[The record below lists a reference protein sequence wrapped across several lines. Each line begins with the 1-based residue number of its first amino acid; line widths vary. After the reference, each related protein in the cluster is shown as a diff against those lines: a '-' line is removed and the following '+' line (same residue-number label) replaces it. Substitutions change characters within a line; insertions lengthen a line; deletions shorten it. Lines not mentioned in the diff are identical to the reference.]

1 MISRALTSIGNVAR
15 SLFGGKPEPQPN
27 VSTAR
32 NKRWRESFER
42 RVDALLNHRN
52 GQDLATGAIQLFGLN
67 GIRAELGSDW
77 DSVANRAY
85 GVAQAIIRRHLGDDD
100 VFERRD
106 NETFVLCF
114 ADLTLE
120 QAKVVIQRMS
130 RELMDALRREVP
142 QAAVEVAQHVTAL
155 TPGQDDGGGS
165 SVLDR
170 VAKSLEQIKQDA
182 EQTFEHRRNALFAR
196 ANVIY
201 SPICDQRKQT
211 IVMNRCLLDD
221 TSSRQPLNN
230 LLSLAEGPKVVKVLA
245 DIDGFLLGCAIR
257 DLHALLQVNDR
268 VMFVV
273 PVNFYTLK
281 VPETRDA
288 YIALCEK
295 TPEAYRQYVMF
306 EITGVPPKTTASR
319 LANPIESI
327 LPYGYGVVVEM
338 PPGGMAIGELV
349 SIGAFGVSITLPSGA
364 ESFDDAAMTSL
375 NTAFAL
381 GLRTMV
387 HGVGTAGLVQAA
399 IDSGIYYLNGNAVAP
414 KTDTPKGARKLKL
427 TARLDQDGDPLSL
440 NSQTNERVT
449 A

>member
-1 MISRALTSIGNVAR
+1 MIRRALTSIGNAAR
-15 SLFGGKPEPQPN
+15 SLFGGRPEPQPE
-27 VSTAR
+27 VSAAR
-32 NKRWRESFER
+32 QKRWRESFEHR
-42 RVDALLNHRN
+42 AKALLNQRD
-52 GQDLATGAIQLFGLN
+52 GQEMATGAIQLFGLN

-77 DSVANRAY
+77 DRVANRAY
-85 GVAQAIIRRHLGDDD
+85 EVAQAIIRRHLGDDD

-114 ADLTLE
+114 ADLTLA
-120 QAKVVIQRMS
+120 QAKILVQRMS
-130 RELMDALRREVP
+130 EELKAALRREVP
-142 QAAVEVAQHVTAL
+142 QAASVNVAQHVTAL
-155 TPGQDDGGGS
+155 TPGDDDGDS

-170 VAKSLEQIKQDA
+170 VARSLEQITQTA
-182 EQTFEHRRNALFAR
+182 EQTFERRRNALFAQ

-221 TSSRQPLNN
+221 TSSRQPLEN

-257 DLHALLQVNDR
+257 DLHTLLQVNDR

-281 VPETRDA
+281 VPATRDA
-288 YIALCEK
+288 FVALCQK
-295 TPEAYRQYVMF
+295 MPEAYRQYVMF

-327 LPYGYGVVVEM
+327 LPYGYGVIVEM

-387 HGVGTAGLVQAA
+387 HGIGTAGLIQAA
-399 IDSGIYYLNGNAVAP
+399 IDAGLYYLDGNAVAP

-427 TARLDQDGDPLSL
+427 AAKLDQDGDPLSL
-440 NSQTNERVT
+440 NNQANERIT